1 MTAWPAG
8 SAGALGKAGVVA
20 GLVAG
25 DGGRDVRCRQPPAEA
40 AAAGRRWSTS
50 FCAGSADSAG
60 RRREWRLVELSA
72 VPSVAVADSKTARRL
87 QKDQMTQFLLHLSQT
102 MLHHTTTAFK
112 RTAITNTKHF
122 FGRQASPNCVTLH

>member
-1 MTAWPAG
+1 M
-8 SAGALGKAGVVA
+8 SAGELGKAGVVA

-25 DGGRDVRCRQPPAEA
+25 DGGCDARRRQPPAEA
-40 AAAGRRWSTS
+40 GWSTS

-87 QKDQMTQFLLHLSQT
+87 QKDQMTQFLLHSSQT
-102 MLHHTTTAFK
+102 MLHHITAVI
-112 RTAITNTKHF
+112 RLSSGL
-122 FGRQASPNCVTLH
+122 FGNC